1 MVSLK
6 TKETLLKF
14 KILLVIVISN
24 TSIYANNKLDL
35 PALSPFITTWQTDAN
50 TSITIPLTGLGYDF
64 SIEWGDGSMQTYS
77 GSPGNINHIYL
88 SRGIKTI
95 RIQPNTLTGFPRI
108 YVNNTPSLRD
118 NLMSIENWG
127 SGQWGL
133 SLEGAFFGAKNLE
146 VNATDTPVFS
156 LTTSFKSMFQNCAS
170 IREIRRLNEWDV
182 SKVENM
188 QNMFSGAIVFNS
200 NISKWKVSNVK
211 NMSGMF
217 FNAHAFNQ
225 DLSKWDVSKVT
236 TMKSMFSGA
245 TVFNSNISNW
255 DVSKVTTMKSMFS
268 GATVFNSNISQW
280 NVSSAANMSFMFQNA
295 IAFNQD
301 LSKWDVAG
309 VTNMSGMFA
318 RAFVFNS
325 NIKQWNVSNV
335 TDMSI
340 MFYKARAFNQDLSK
354 WNVSKVTNMASMF
367 SGASVFNSNIND
379 WNVSKVTNLG
389 LMFFDASA
397 FNSDMSDWNVSNV
410 TSFVQMFHNAK
421 AFNGNISNWKLS
433 ADPKKNISME
443 SMFKEA
449 TSFNQDIGKWNVER
463 VNQMQRMFQ
472 GTPFNQ
478 DIGGWDVSNV
488 TNLQLFL
495 SGGKLSIDNYDSL
508 LLGWTTLKDG
518 ETKIPVNIL
527 EADFGSSKYSN
538 KTSVVN
544 ALIFLIVDKKWG
556 ITDAGKDTDI
566 IIQR

>member
-1 MVSLK
+1 MVISK
-6 TKETLLKF
+6 NKEMLRKF
-14 KILLVIVISN
+14 KIVLLLITCS
-24 TSIYANNKLDL
+24 TSVYADNKLDL

-50 TSITIPLTGLGYDF
+50 TSVTIPLTGLGYDF
-64 SIEWGDGSMQTYS
+64 SIDWGDGSIQTYL
-77 GSPGNINHIYL
+77 GSPGNISHIYL
-88 SRGIKTI
+88 SSGIKTI

-146 VNATDTPVFS
+146 VNATDIPVFS
-156 LTTSFKSMFQNCAS
+156 LTTSFKSMFQNCAL
-170 IREIRRLNEWDV
+170 IREIRRLNGWDV

-188 QNMFSGAIVFNS
+188 QNMFSGAVVFNS

-245 TVFNSNISNW
+245 TVFNPNISNW
-255 DVSKVTTMKSMFS
+255 D
-268 GATVFNSNISQW
+268 
-280 NVSSAANMSFMFQNA
+280 VSSAANMSFMFQNA
-295 IAFNQD
+295 ITFNQD
-301 LSKWDVAG
+301 LSKWDVSG
-309 VTNMSGMFA
+309 VTNMSSMFA

-340 MFYKARAFNQDLSK
+340 MFYEAHAFNQDLSK
-354 WNVSKVTNMASMF
+354 WDVSKVTNMASMF

-410 TSFVQMFHNAK
+410 SSFVQMFHNSR

-433 ADPKKNISME
+433 TDPKKNISME
-443 SMFKEA
+443 SMFRDA

-478 DIGGWDVSNV
+478 DIGGWNVSNV

-495 SGGKLSIDNYDSL
+495 SGGKLSRDNYDSL
-508 LLGWTTLKDG
+508 LLGWSTLEDG

-538 KTSVVN
+538 RTSVVN
-544 ALIFLIVDKKWG
+544 ALIFLIVNRKWG
-556 ITDAGKDTDI
+556 ITDGGKDTDS